1 MVLEAKTDAPEL
13 ALDGST
19 QAGFC
24 KWFLSLP
31 QVRLWACSLRQHSAL
46 HMPACGLSL
55 TYAHHACFFGML
67 QDPQVIKFFD
77 RKVCGTDLWGVDSDS
92 PAIPS
97 RCCLLLLFTASSISR
112 ISAAK

>member
-24 KWFLSLP
+24 KWFMSLP
-31 QVRLWACSLRQHSAL
+31 QVDGWLQQLGRVCHAARNSPSTDRPSCLLPASLS
-46 HMPACGLSL
+46 
-55 TYAHHACFFGML
+55 L

-77 RKVCGTDLWGVDSDS
+77 RKVCGCMG
-92 PAIPS
+92 
-97 RCCLLLLFTASSISR
+97 R
-112 ISAAK
+112 